1 MQFRPELPV
10 AELCTS
16 LQANITLGFSDSIEK
31 LSILAFQQAIQMS
44 YAWRCVRR
52 GAAASQQY

>member
-1 MQFRPELPV
+1 MQFRHEMPV

-44 YAWRCVRR
+44 YA
-52 GAAASQQY
+52 